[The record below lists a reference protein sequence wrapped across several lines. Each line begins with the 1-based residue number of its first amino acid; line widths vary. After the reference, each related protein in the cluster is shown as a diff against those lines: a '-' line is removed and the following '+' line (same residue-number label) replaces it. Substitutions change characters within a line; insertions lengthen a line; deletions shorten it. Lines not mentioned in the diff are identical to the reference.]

1 MNPLHFHVNE
11 RVTAEAK
18 PKGICDDHRYA
29 AQICAWHGS
38 DTLCDKETVSVLFQR
53 ASQRALGES
62 GWHNNN
68 VHHQSKTNACTLG
81 PLPWTALRTTHSC
94 RYQCVILIKRETLEV
109 ISGKVLFPPHWLTIS
124 NYSCQLISHSI
135 FHYLLTECAALCNR
149 WITFIE
155 AVRNIGNQQ
164 TQKPVTIADMK
175 QSLGHIHDRQERR
188 QL

>member
-1 MNPLHFHVNE
+1 MLLLDHSYTIDEAAGWSLAASWCLTWQTLQTLHPRMNPLHFHVNE
-11 RVTAEAK
+11 RVTAAAK

-109 ISGKVLFPPHWLTIS
+109 ISGKVLFPPHWLYPTI
-124 NYSCQLISHSI
+124 
-135 FHYLLTECAALCNR
+135 
-149 WITFIE
+149 
-155 AVRNIGNQQ
+155 
-164 TQKPVTIADMK
+164 PVN
-175 QSLGHIHDRQERR
+175 
-188 QL
+188 

>member
-1 MNPLHFHVNE
+1 MITSILWHICPSLSHCILFKSKFGSWHYGNALKLNSFPSVLLLDHSYTIDEAAGWSLAASRCLTWQTLQTLHPRMNPLHFHVNE
-11 RVTAEAK
+11 RVTAAAK

-81 PLPWTALRTTHSC
+81 PLPWTALRTTHI
-94 RYQCVILIKRETLEV
+94 VV
-109 ISGKVLFPPHWLTIS
+109 DISV
-124 NYSCQLISHSI
+124 
-135 FHYLLTECAALCNR
+135 
-149 WITFIE
+149 
-155 AVRNIGNQQ
+155 
-164 TQKPVTIADMK
+164 
-175 QSLGHIHDRQERR
+175 
-188 QL
+188 

>member
-1 MNPLHFHVNE
+1 MI
-11 RVTAEAK
+11 TATQHKSA
-18 PKGICDDHRYA
+18 PDMA
-29 AQICAWHGS
+29 L
-38 DTLCDKETVSVLFQR
+38 TLCDKETVSVLFQR

-68 VHHQSKTNACTLG
+68 VHHQSKTNASRS
-81 PLPWTALRTTHSC
+81 TAVNRIKNSTYSC
-94 RYQCVILIKRETLEV
+94 RYQCVILIKRESLEV